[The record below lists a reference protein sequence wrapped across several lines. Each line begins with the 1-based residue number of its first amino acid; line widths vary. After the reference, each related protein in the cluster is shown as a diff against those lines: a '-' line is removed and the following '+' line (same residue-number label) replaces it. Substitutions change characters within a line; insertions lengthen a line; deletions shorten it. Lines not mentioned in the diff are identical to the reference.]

1 MKRINFKFLGSIAL
15 FFILASTQ
23 LFAVDILLRKDDPNP
38 GTVTLEPM
46 RARRTVT
53 VPVLAEISNGEIG
66 VYFGSSVGTAYL
78 TVLDASGAVVMY
90 EALNTNDETEF
101 HFSLDG
107 LANGKYTLKI
117 SYGSTRLTGDFVY

>member
-1 MKRINFKFLGSIAL
+1 MKKINFKLFGSIAL

-46 RARRTVT
+46 RAKRTVT
-53 VPVLAEISNGEIG
+53 VPVLAEITNGEIN

-78 TVLDASGAVVMY
+78 TVLDASGAVVIY

-101 HFSLDG
+101 NISLDS
-107 LANGKYTLKI
+107 LENGKYTLKL
-117 SYGSTRLTGDFVY
+117 SYGTTRLTGDFIY